1 MIAHEI
7 RPRRLLR
14 LAPMLI
20 AVTLTFLLPACGGGT
35 TATATA
41 GSAGDRSS
49 VPVVDATDLFSDQ
62 GPMFDSNPEPAPDSA
77 VTLTLR
83 AAHNNVTS
91 ASIVYY
97 DVATGATTWL
107 SMRNISTDPT
117 GQFDYWQG
125 TISNVGGSEL
135 RYWFQINDG
144 TATVWY
150 NQAGVSSTEPTAT
163 NADNFFIIPGFT
175 TPDWMKNG
183 VGYEIFVDRFYDGDP
198 STNIFTDEYSYG
210 GCETEQHSWTSGY
223 TSVVANQGSACN
235 SEVFFGGDLV
245 GIQDTLSYIKQ
256 TLGAN
261 ILYLTP
267 IFESP
272 TNHGY
277 DTANYYEVSPEFGTN
292 ADLENLIAAIHSS
305 SNGPEGYIILDGVFN
320 HTGDTNCWFGKYTY
334 WNETCNVV
342 GAYQSQSSPYYDYYT
357 FQSWPTE
364 YSDFLGVCGTS
375 NSGIC
380 SMPKLNYGST
390 GSPVREQIYGS
401 STSVMQ
407 TYLEPPYSIDG
418 WRLDS
423 AQYIDANGNG
433 GSDATNHQIM
443 QQMRAAVTAIN
454 PNAEIL
460 GEYWGDA
467 SAWLD
472 DGTEWDSAMN
482 YNGFTNPV
490 SEWICGV
497 DEMDNSNSIDTSQFA
512 AWMWDTRADL
522 PWNVQEVMT
531 NELGAQDTPRF
542 AQRCAWTNGWGT
554 YLGLFMQFTYVGTPM
569 IYYGDEY
576 GMMGGADPDNRRTF
590 DWADATTA
598 NPGVALTQKLIGIR
612 REYAAMRTG
621 SFIPLV
627 PDITGDLYGTSGIYA
642 FARVDQNH
650 RLVVVLNNTSS
661 TQTVEIPVWL
671 AGDGVGSTV
680 TDLISG
686 TQYTVADSG
695 GRGYVDV
702 TVQGHYGA
710 ILEQ

>member
-1 MIAHEI
+1 MITDMHPGETPWRHA
-7 RPRRLLR
+7 PLL
-14 LAPMLI
+14 MLI
-20 AVTLTFLLPACGGGT
+20 LLAGSLLVLPGCARACGNNNNIHW
-35 TATATA
+35 
-41 GSAGDRSS
+41 REI
-49 VPVVDATDLFSDQ
+49 FHDQ
-62 GPMFDSNPEPAPDSA
+62 GPMFDSNPQPAPDSS

-83 AAHNNVTS
+83 VCYHDITS
-91 ASIVYY
+91 ANIVYY
-97 DVATGATTWL
+97 NTATGAETWVPM
-107 SMRNISTDPT
+107 SWASTDPT

-125 TISNVGGSEL
+125 TISNIGSSEL

-144 TATVWY
+144 TATAWY
-150 NQAGVSSTEPTAT
+150 NGAGVSSTEPAAT
-163 NADNFFIIPGFT
+163 NSDNFFIIPGFT
-175 TPDWMKNG
+175 TPNWMKNG

-198 STNIFTDEYSYG
+198 NNDITTDEYSYG
-210 GCETEQHSWTSGY
+210 GCETEQHTWSSGY

-245 GIQDTLSYIKQ
+245 GIQDKLSYIKQ

-272 TNHGY
+272 TNHKY
-277 DTANYYEVSPEFGTN
+277 DTADYYAVDPAFGTN
-292 ADLENLIAAIHSS
+292 TDLENLIAAIHSS

-334 WNETCNVV
+334 WNESCKVV
-342 GAYQSQSSPYYDYYT
+342 GAYQSQSSSYYDYYT

-380 SMPKLNYGST
+380 SMPKLNYGAS

-401 STSVMQ
+401 SSSVMQ
-407 TYLEPPYSIDG
+407 TYLEAPYGIDG

-423 AQYIDANGNG
+423 AQYIDANGNS

-497 DEMDNSNSIDTSQFA
+497 DESDNSNSIDTAQFA
-512 AWMWDTRADL
+512 TWLWDTRADL

-531 NELGAQDTPRF
+531 NELGTQDTPRF
-542 AQRCAWTNGWGT
+542 AQRCSWTDGWGT
-554 YLGLFMQFTYVGTPM
+554 YLGLFIQFTYVGTPM

-598 NPGVALTQKLIGIR
+598 NPAVALTQKLIGIR
-612 REYAAMRTG
+612 HNYAAMRTG

-661 TQTVEIPVWL
+661 TQTVDIPVWL

-695 GRGYVDV
+695 GKGYVDV

>member
-1 MIAHEI
+1 MITDTHPGEA
-7 RPRRLLR
+7 PWR
-14 LAPMLI
+14 LAPLLMLI
-20 AVTLTFLLPACGGGT
+20 LLAVSLLVLPARAQACGNNNNIHW
-35 TATATA
+35 
-41 GSAGDRSS
+41 REI
-49 VPVVDATDLFSDQ
+49 FHDQ
-62 GPMFDSNPEPAPDSA
+62 GPMFDSNPQPAPDAS

-83 AAHNNVTS
+83 VCYHDITS
-91 ASIVYY
+91 ANIVYY
-97 DVATGATTWL
+97 DTATGAETWVPM
-107 SMRNISTDPT
+107 SWASTDPT

-125 TISNVGGSEL
+125 TISNVGSSEL

-144 TATVWY
+144 TATAWY
-150 NQAGVSSTEPTAT
+150 NAAGVSSTEPAAT
-163 NADNFFIIPGFT
+163 NSDNFFIIPGFT

-183 VGYEIFVDRFYDGDP
+183 VGYEIFVDRFYDGNTSNDI
-198 STNIFTDEYSYG
+198 TTDEYSYG
-210 GCETEQHSWTSGY
+210 GCETEQHTWSSGY

-245 GIQDTLSYIKQ
+245 GIQDKLSYIKQ

-272 TNHGY
+272 TNHKY
-277 DTANYYEVSPEFGTN
+277 DTADYYAVDPAFGTN
-292 ADLENLIAAIHSS
+292 TDLENLIAAIHSS
-305 SNGPEGYIILDGVFN
+305 SNGPQGYIILDGVFN

-334 WNETCNVV
+334 WNESCNVV
-342 GAYQSQSSPYYDYYT
+342 GAYQSQSSSYYDYYT
-357 FQSWPTE
+357 FPSWPTE

-375 NSGIC
+375 SSGIC
-380 SMPKLNYGST
+380 SMPKLNYGAT

-401 STSVMQ
+401 PSSVMQ
-407 TYLEPPYSIDG
+407 TYLKAPYGIDG

-423 AQYIDANGNG
+423 AQYIDANGNS

-443 QQMRAAVTAIN
+443 QQMRTAVTSID

-497 DEMDNSNSIDTSQFA
+497 DESDNSNSIDTAQFA
-512 AWMWDTRADL
+512 TWLWDTRADL

-531 NELGAQDTPRF
+531 NELGTQDTPRF
-542 AQRCAWTNGWGT
+542 AQRCSWTDGWGT
-554 YLGLFMQFTYVGTPM
+554 YLGLFIQFTYVGTPM

-598 NPGVALTQKLIGIR
+598 NAGVALTQKLIGIR

-627 PDITGDLYGTSGIYA
+627 PDITGNLYGTSGIYA

-661 TQTVEIPVWL
+661 AQTVEIPVWL